1 LTAFYFALAPA
12 GPDGNP
18 SPFSMLIPIL
28 GMLLIFYFLLIRPQQ
43 KRQKETRK
51 MIAAIKTGDRVLTTA
66 GIYGTVAGIKDN
78 TLILKIADNVKVE
91 ILKSAVTAV
100 VEKGEG

>member
-1 LTAFYFALAPA
+1 LTALYFALAPA
-12 GPDGNP
+12 GPNGSP
-18 SPFSMLIPIL
+18 SPLSMLIPIL